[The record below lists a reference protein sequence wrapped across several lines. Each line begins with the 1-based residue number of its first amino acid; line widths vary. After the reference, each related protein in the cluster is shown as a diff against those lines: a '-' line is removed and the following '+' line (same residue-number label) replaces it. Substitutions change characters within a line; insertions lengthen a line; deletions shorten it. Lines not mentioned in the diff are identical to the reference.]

1 MGIWEI
7 QVCFSGKMQ
16 DLRGSCLQLCHWVE
30 DHWTSQVVPGLCT
43 TELTHTTCRRKKKNR
58 WPQQLSRY
66 VHIIFSGGSSKIMTL
81 NMCPGKG
88 VLLPHQDSQTSMLT
102 WSHTLLLQLSH
113 HIICHVNFL
122 SSAVFFIGVIH
133 SRFINVKLPVI
144 FSSSTPNLWPK
155 LFVPFVYLF
164 YSKATTST
172 VFLETHN
179 RKVWLFFQKRKRG
192 ENIYF
197 FSLKTQTLSSFLF
210 KKTTC

>member
-1 MGIWEI
+1 MLCSVGLLTSSYKCLHCRCLDLLCRNKISFLNIVPCKVTMGIWEI

-122 SSAVFFIGVIH
+122 SS
-133 SRFINVKLPVI
+133 
-144 FSSSTPNLWPK
+144 T
-155 LFVPFVYLF
+155 
-164 YSKATTST
+164 
-172 VFLETHN
+172 
-179 RKVWLFFQKRKRG
+179 
-192 ENIYF
+192 
-197 FSLKTQTLSSFLF
+197 LKFGSFLYWSYPF
-210 KKTTC
+210 